1 MTTFST
7 SILVIDDHDMIL
19 RGAAAALHEE
29 IPGAQ
34 VVIARTAAEALE
46 QAAAKHF
53 AAIVADLNLP
63 GRGGLDMIRQMRRL
77 APKSPI
83 IVHSMHSEEQF
94 GLAAMRAGARG
105 YVCKADGGDLLA
117 KAVRTVMSGRAFVS
131 DDLLN
136 RLAFLAADPDCADPH
151 EQLSD
156 RELQVYR
163 LIVEGKSGKEIAHQF
178 SLSPKTVSTYRARLL
193 EKMRMQSESELI
205 RYALERRLFASD

>member
-1 MTTFST
+1 M

-19 RGAAAALHEE
+19 RGAAATLHEE

-34 VVIARTAAEALE
+34 VVVARTASEALE
-46 QAAAKHF
+46 KAAAEHF

-77 APKSPI
+77 APRSPI
-83 IVHSMHSEEQF
+83 IVHSMHTEEQF

-117 KAVRTVMSGRAFVS
+117 KAVRTVISGRAFVS

-136 RLAFLAADPDCADPH
+136 RLAFLASDPDCADPH

-156 RELQVYR
+156 RELEVYR
-163 LIVEGKSGKEIAHQF
+163 LIVDGKSGKEIAHQL

-193 EKMRMQSESELI
+193 EKMRMQTESELF
-205 RYALERRLFASD
+205 RYALERRLFSTD